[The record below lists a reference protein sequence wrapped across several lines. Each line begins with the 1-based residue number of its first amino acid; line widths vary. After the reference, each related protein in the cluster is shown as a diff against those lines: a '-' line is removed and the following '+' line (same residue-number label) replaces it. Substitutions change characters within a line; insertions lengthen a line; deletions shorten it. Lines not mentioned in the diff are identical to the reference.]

1 MKRLLYTFALLATL
15 TTLALVQDRAEA
27 QSGMQVTGG
36 PEAHRNMLNTYC
48 VGCHNSR
55 LKIGELAMDSL
66 GLADPTANAGTWEK
80 ALKKLRGHLMPPPG
94 SPQPAQ
100 TDIDAFSAW
109 MSAELD
115 ANDDGRTAGYV
126 PPQRL
131 NRTEFATSVN
141 ALLGVEINEKDVLPQ
156 DLQVE
161 GFDNIASA
169 LTTSPA
175 FLEQYIT
182 AARHIA
188 KQAVGDPHPP
198 ISSWSYKP
206 EGNTDPAMP
215 LPPGLRGGM
224 RFTHNFPADGEY
236 RLSMAFDERSI
247 GLYNAG
253 LQNRTT
259 QVVMLDGKV
268 VFKGDIG
275 GAEDLW
281 LANVKGTD
289 GWATILERF
298 QKIPV
303 KVQAGKHDIVIGF
316 IDRSHVESDDN
327 VSGGG
332 FGRGRGGAP
341 QANLPNAQNNA
352 IEIKGPYNPTGISH
366 STTRPLFYT
375 CDPEKIGEIEC
386 ATEVAKNLAHRAYRR
401 PVTQDDLDALM
412 NFYREGRLDDQP
424 FDKGI
429 EEIVAGVLTSPD
441 FLFRTIEGNAKD
453 ATSNGEY
460 LLNDLE
466 LASRLSFFLWNT
478 PPDDELQGI
487 AEAGQLTQPG
497 VMEAQVQRMLADP
510 KAQSLVNSFAMK
522 WLNLNSLDSV
532 VPDARLFRGFNNTL
546 RKDFLQEVREFLASV
561 LLDDRRSVVD
571 LLTSDQT
578 FLNSRLAAHYG
589 IQNGPTTSQ
598 FRQVTLTDPTR
609 FGLLGKAAVLMRTSY
624 GDRTSPVLRGAWV
637 LDKLIGTPPTPPPP
651 NVVTDLSQK
660 EGEAPKTLRARLE
673 IHREASTCRQC
684 HGVIDPAGLALE
696 NFDAIGAYRT
706 MDSEAKAP
714 IDAKTMLSSGIEV
727 DGPVELTATLA
738 SRPEDFVEA
747 ITERLMMYAV
757 NRELEY
763 FDMPQVREVVR
774 DAKDDNYSFSAL
786 VMGIINSD
794 AFRKQGPPSSMP
806 APGVPSNEVVF
817 Q

>member
-15 TTLALVQDRAEA
+15 ATVALIQDRAEA

-55 LKIGELAMDSL
+55 LKIGGLAMDSL
-66 GLADPTANAGTWEK
+66 GLADPTANAGTWEM

-100 TDIDAFSAW
+100 ADIDAFSNW

-115 ANDDGRTAGYV
+115 ANDDGRTTGYV

-131 NRTEFATSVN
+131 NRTEFVTSVK
-141 ALLGVEINEKDVLPQ
+141 ALLNVEVEEDVLPR
-156 DLQVE
+156 DLQVD

-198 ISSWSYKP
+198 ISSWSYNP
-206 EGNTDPAMP
+206 EGRTDPAMP
-215 LPPGLRGGM
+215 FPPGLRGAM

-259 QVVMLDGKV
+259 QVVMLDGKT

-275 GAEDLW
+275 GEEDLW

-303 KVQAGKHDIVIGF
+303 NVLAGKHDIVIGF

-332 FGRGRGGAP
+332 FGRGSGGAP
-341 QANLPNAQNNA
+341 MANLPAPQNNA
-352 IEIKGPYNPTGISH
+352 IEIKGPYNPTGITN

-386 ATEVAKNLAHRAYRR
+386 ATEVAANLAHRAYRR
-401 PVTQDDLDALM
+401 PVTQADIDALLD
-412 NFYREGRLDDQP
+412 FYKEGRLNNQP

-441 FLFRTIEGNAKD
+441 FLFRTIQANESKA
-453 ATSNGEY
+453 APNGEY
-460 LLNDLE
+460 PLNDLE

-478 PPDDELQGI
+478 PPDPELRDL
-487 AEAGQLTQPG
+487 AEAGKLTQPG
-497 VMEAQVQRMLADP
+497 VVEAQVKRMLADP
-510 KAQSLVNSFAMK
+510 KAESLVNSFAMK
-522 WLNLNSLDSV
+522 WLNLTSLDQV
-532 VPDARLFRGFNNTL
+532 VPDPQLFRGFNNTL
-546 RKDFLQEVREFLASV
+546 RGDFLMEVREFLSSV
-561 LLDDRRSVVD
+561 LLQDRSVVD

-578 FLNSRLAAHYG
+578 FLNSRLAQHYG
-589 IQNGPTTSQ
+589 IDDGPRTSQ
-598 FRQVTLTDPTR
+598 FRKVTLTDPAR

-706 MDSEAKAP
+706 MDREANNAP
-714 IDAKTMLSSGIEV
+714 IDAKTTLSSGVDV
-727 DGPVELTATLA
+727 DGPVELTDALA

-747 ITERLMMYAV
+747 LTERLMMYAV

-763 FDMPQVREVVR
+763 FDMPQVRQVVR
-774 DAKDDNYSFSAL
+774 DAKDDNYTFSAL
-786 VMGIINSD
+786 VMGIINSN

-806 APGVPSNEVVF
+806 PEETPSNEVVF
-817 Q
+817 K